1 MTTAASCITAE
12 RLPRHAV
19 ALTTDPPPANRSFGI
34 NDISSPMT
42 KTLLFLLL
50 ITAALF
56 GAAAASAQ
64 QPSPPN
70 PADPK
75 ALSPAEAQRALE
87 ILQDPQKRA
96 QLIETLQAIARAQ
109 PLAPEKPA
117 AQPEP
122 VVVAPNGLGAQL
134 LAQLS
139 SGAERLTADFA
150 AAVQAVTNSPL
161 LWRWVRQ
168 VAADPEQ
175 RAAAIDG
182 IWQLLLV
189 LIGALLLEAFAA
201 AVMKRPM
208 AALTMHAPANGD
220 LNRNGADAADVW
232 VRDYRAGAW
241 RLLRRL
247 PFALARLLLE
257 LIPVAVFVGIAGLL
271 AGMVPSLTTRAVI
284 LVVVDAYAITRIVLS
299 LGRMLVSPAAGRL
312 RLLHIGDTQADYL
325 IRWLR
330 RITIVA
336 AWGGAIA
343 QIALLLGLNPRAADT
358 LIELVGLIVAVM
370 LVIVVLRGRHAI
382 ARYLQ
387 APPDSADGVARWRNW
402 IAAVWHYLAI
412 VAILAGWLLWATG
425 IRNGLNGLRLLL
437 ATVATLVVARLVG
450 IVLLGLLDRA
460 ASPSRAFSRRFPG
473 FETRTARYHTPARM
487 LINLLLAVTTAI
499 VLLQV
504 WGVGAFLWFEDGR
517 IGARLLSALA
527 TVALAAFAAIL
538 VWEGANAALERR
550 LALLSDPGS
559 AAHAARL
566 RTLLP
571 MLRATLFISIV
582 AVVGL
587 TALSEIGI
595 NVGPLL
601 AGAGIVGVA
610 VGFGSQKLV
619 QDVITGMFALFENA
633 LQVGESVTVAGL
645 SGTVED
651 LSIRAIWL
659 RGSDGAV
666 HVVPFSAVTSITN
679 SSRGP
684 GNAAILVMVASKEDT
699 DRVVATLTDI
709 AAEMRRDPAF
719 ESLMLGDPE
728 VWVDAAKA
736 DGVTLAGKIAC
747 TSAGRVTVEHEFNR
761 RLLRRFQELGIEL
774 GAG

>member
-1 MTTAASCITAE
+1 
-12 RLPRHAV
+12 
-19 ALTTDPPPANRSFGI
+19 
-34 NDISSPMT
+34 MT

-50 ITAALF
+50 FTAVLF

-87 ILQDPQKRA
+87 VLQDPQKRT

-109 PLAPEKPA
+109 PPGPEKPA
-117 AQPEP
+117 AQPAP

-139 SGAERLTADFA
+139 SGAERLTADAA
-150 AAVQAVTNSPL
+150 AAVQAVTDSPL

-189 LIGALLLEAFAA
+189 MIGALLLEAFAA
-201 AVMKRPM
+201 AVIKRPM
-208 AALTMHAPANGD
+208 AAMHAPANGD

-232 VRDYRAGAW
+232 VRNYRAGAW

-271 AGMVPSLTTRAVI
+271 AGMVPSSTTRAVI

-299 LGRMLVSPAAGRL
+299 LGRMLISPAAGRL

-330 RITIVA
+330 RIAIVA

-358 LIELVGLIVAVM
+358 LIEFVGLIVAVM
-370 LVIVVLRGRHAI
+370 LVIVILRGRHAI

-387 APPDSADGVARWRNW
+387 APPDAADGVAGWRNW
-402 IAAVWHYLAI
+402 LAAVWHYLAI

-425 IRNGLNGLRLLL
+425 IRNGLNGLRFLL

-460 ASPSRAFSRRFPG
+460 ANPSPALSRRFPG
-473 FETRTARYHTPARM
+473 FETRTARYHTPARI

-499 VLLQV
+499 VLLQL

-517 IGARLLSALA
+517 IGARLLSALV

-595 NVGPLL
+595 NVAPLL

-666 HVVPFSAVTSITN
+666 HIVPFSAVTSITN

-684 GNAAILVMVASKEDT
+684 GNAAISVMVASKEDT

-719 ESLMLGDPE
+719 EPLMLGDIE

-747 TSAGRVTVEHEFNR
+747 TPAGRVTVEHEFNR